1 MKEQILTNL
10 KMYFEAKINMHRTNI
25 QVMLENP
32 RAIPEHTDFNEAI
45 EQELSKM
52 AEWMDK
58 LEALEAVKN
67 TAS

>member
-1 MKEQILTNL
+1 MREQILTNL
-10 KMYFEAKINMHRTNI
+10 KMYFESKVNMHRTNI

-45 EQELSKM
+45 ELELAKM

-58 LEALEAVKN
+58 LEALASVIS
-67 TAS
+67 TAG